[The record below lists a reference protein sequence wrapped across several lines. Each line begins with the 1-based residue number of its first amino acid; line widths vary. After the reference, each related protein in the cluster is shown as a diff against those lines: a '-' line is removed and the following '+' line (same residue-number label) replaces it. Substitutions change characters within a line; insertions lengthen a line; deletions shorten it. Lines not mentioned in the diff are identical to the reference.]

1 MPTAPSRASAVDGAA
16 KTNAAPPAFPSH
28 SLSVKPP
35 ASKLP
40 PKAVALNKAFAVEAA
55 PIPRAAPPANS
66 VNNGAAKTSLAA
78 LVPKKKKLQASPANS
93 SGGVAKLPLAV
104 RIPKKIVVCVGA
116 SKAASSSPGVA
127 SGSLSNNLPSQKSPP
142 QSAKK
147 PRKKSS
153 KRIESR
159 RAYQQRRN
167 QRRRDDARSFRALEG
182 RIVQLE
188 DFKKKDRDI
197 VIVLQDPTKTQVL
210 SQSAAA
216 AVSASGSVLVGAL
229 ASTSGANRLE
239 TGVSRFITTSAAKP
253 DTYTGLVVDDVSGN
267 AVVARTTSQFAVERL
282 KTGNSPFVT
291 STNLEV
297 GHQQQSASGVE
308 RLKTGVNQFVTS
320 AAGVQKR
327 LVDVN
332 DISVTAEG
340 LRSDDAEHRLKASSL
355 VTTRVSSKQTSC
367 PVSDSGGHT
376 DAMDVDSNTNEDGQ
390 IVESNVSSWDSVLRK
405 NAQQVGS
412 TNWDNPFLPRQNPP
426 SDKKK
431 ESKNAWIEQYKKDL
445 EDSKCTYENNQATVL
460 SGYFKNEINGYF
472 TRMLK
477 HSQLESTGIKK
488 IESEYRDILN
498 LRRYMNWR
506 KYTQVCD
513 NEATFIN
520 RRRYYLSLPPLIET
534 KKYDNQD
541 EHFLSALV
549 NCHLFNDKYMNIY
562 YCPCNRVHKEW
573 LDKFCFFRRDITEC
587 KMPLDFN
594 TAEALYE
601 HCRTKGLH
609 CRWHQLCYKF
619 MQKVFFRQED
629 DFITTEPFNS

>member
-1 MPTAPSRASAVDGAA
+1 MPVAVAPSTASTVDGAA
-16 KTNAAPPAFPSH
+16 NTAAAPPVIQASQFRPKPV
-28 SLSVKPP
+28 SL
-35 ASKLP
+35 
-40 PKAVALNKAFAVEAA
+40 NRAFAVEVA
-55 PIPRAAPPANS
+55 PKPRVAPPAKS
-66 VNNGAAKTSLAA
+66 KHDGAQISSAAAPMTKKAAAASGKTTSD
-78 LVPKKKKLQASPANS
+78 
-93 SGGVAKLPLAV
+93 GVAKSPLAAP
-104 RIPKKIVVCVGA
+104 IPKKIVVCLGSSEA
-116 SKAASSSPGVA
+116 AASSLALPS
-127 SGSLSNNLPSQKSPP
+127 SGSLSNCLPSQNVPP
-142 QSAKK
+142 QSAKQR
-147 PRKKSS
+147 RKKSS
-153 KRIESR
+153 KRRESR

-167 QRRRDDARSFRALEG
+167 RRQRDDARRYREFEA
-182 RIVQLE
+182 RISHLE
-188 DFKKKDRDI
+188 DKKDRDI
-197 VIVLQDPTKTQVL
+197 VIVLQDHLKTQVL

-216 AVSASGSVLVGAL
+216 TVSASGSVLVDAS
-229 ASTSGANRLE
+229 ASTIGAHRLE
-239 TGVSRFITTSAAKP
+239 TGISRFITTSAAKP
-253 DTYTGLVVDDVSGN
+253 DTSTGLVVDDVSGN
-267 AVVARTTSQFAVERL
+267 AIVASPSPGFDVERL
-282 KTGNSPFVT
+282 KTGNSSFVT
-291 STNLEV
+291 STISEV

-308 RLKTGVNQFVTS
+308 RLKTGINQFVTS
-320 AAGVQKR
+320 ATGVQKR
-327 LVDVN
+327 LGDVN

-376 DAMDVDSNTNEDGQ
+376 DAMDVDPNTTEDGQ

-412 TNWDNPFLPRQNPP
+412 SNWDNPFLPRQNPP

-431 ESKNAWIEQYKKDL
+431 ESTNAWIEQYKKDL

-460 SGYFKNEINGYF
+460 SGYFKSEINGYF

-477 HSQLESTGIKK
+477 HSQLECTGMKK
-488 IESEYRDILN
+488 IEYEYRDILN
-498 LRRYMNWR
+498 LRKYMNYR
-506 KYTQVCD
+506 KYTQACD

-520 RRRYYLSLPPLIET
+520 RRRYYLSQPPLIET

-587 KMPLDFN
+587 KKPLDFN
-594 TAEALYE
+594 SAEALYE
-601 HCRTKGLH
+601 HCGTKGLH

-629 DFITTEPFNS
+629 DFITTEPFNW